1 MMKLKQL
8 LQSRTHLSENLL
20 HGKPGDIRNPPWLH
34 AFTSRVS
41 LSTATDH
48 FADKGNY
55 PDRVYAPYCVY
66 KGKASLTVY
75 PVLPKFSRLDS
86 GGLKVD
92 RHGVMMLQFSPAV
105 GERKYDWEKKQF
117 FALSAVEVGSLLSL
131 SPGGGCEF
139 FHDPSMKTSNAGQVR
154 KSLSVKSMD
163 GGSYFLSLSVVNN
176 IQKTNERLAVPL
188 TAAGFA
194 VMQTACSFALPH
206 ILGWDRYMNQ
216 KLPRTEATPSTLEW
230 DG

>member
-1 MMKLKQL
+1 MNVGKDRLYLRCVGVCVWLVCKLHGLALVKL
-8 LQSRTHLSENLL
+8 RTHLSENIL
-20 HGKPGDIRNPPWLH
+20 HGKPGDIRNPSWLH
-34 AFTSRVS
+34 AFTSRVG

-75 PVLPKFSRLDS
+75 PS

-139 FHDPSMKTSNAGQVR
+139 FHDPSMKTRTILPYPSNAGQVR

-188 TAAGFA
+188 TAAEFA
-194 VMQTACSFALPH
+194 VMQTACSV
-206 ILGWDRYMNQ
+206 
-216 KLPRTEATPSTLEW
+216 
-230 DG
+230 